1 MKNSKL
7 HQHAQRISKP
17 YRVTNGK
24 KFRLKDYDPSDT
36 GDLKSEDKPRTA
48 AALKEGVQALAELQ
62 DVLYAQDRWSVL
74 LIFQAMDAAGKDGV
88 IKHVM
93 SGVNPQ
99 GCQVSAFKAPSAEEL
114 DHDYLWRCVRHL
126 PERGRIGIFNRSY
139 YEETLVVRVHPE
151 FLAAQKLPVEC
162 VTKHIWRERFQDIRS
177 FERHLTRN
185 GTIIRKFFL
194 HVSPEEQKKRFLERI
209 DNPEKNWKFSLQDAK
224 ERQHWDEYMKA
235 YEEAIRETATPDS
248 PWYIV
253 PADNKWYTRAVVA
266 GAVVDALASL
276 DLQYPVVNAAQRKA
290 LEEARQT
297 LV

>member
-1 MKNSKL
+1 MNTDRYRIAPDSKL
-7 HQHAQRISKP
+7 DLTAW
-17 YRVTNGK
+17 
-24 KFRLKDYDPSDT
+24 DPDDKHLFD
-36 GDLKSEDKPRTA
+36 GDKQAGE
-48 AALKEGVQALAELQ
+48 AALPALSKRLEALQEL
-62 DVLYAQDRWSVL
+62 LYAEGKHKVL
-74 LIFQAMDAAGKDGV
+74 IVLQGMDTAGKDGT
-88 IKHVM
+88 IRHVM

-151 FLAAQKLPVEC
+151 ILAAQKLPGDC

-235 YEEAIRETATPDS
+235 YEEAIRETATPES

-276 DLQYPVVNAAQRKA
+276 DLKYPVVTSAQRKA
-290 LEEARQT
+290 LEEARRT